1 MLTNLVIGTT
11 ECLGKVFYKGWSEIV
26 RKEVD
31 QSMDYT
37 REIRRELKEALVKRY
52 HELEKQLTKIAI
64 KDTIAMSVP
73 KTGVSGVG
81 GIVTAFTKFLLKIA
95 TRPVE
100 ITSGLAH
107 VVEYA
112 DYKDKDDVGNS
123 CLQSMFGAVFG
134 GPPGLPLGCW
144 LELMGGYLH
153 GEMGITGNF
162 FC

>member
-26 RKEVD
+26 RKKVE
-31 QSMDYT
+31 QSMDHT
-37 REIRRELKEALVKRY
+37 REILRELKEAVVKRY

-100 ITSGLAH
+100 ITSDLAH
-107 VVEYA
+107 VVEYE
-112 DYKDKDDVGNS
+112 DKEDDIGNS

-134 GPPGLPLGCW
+134 GPPQ
-144 LELMGGYLH
+144 GYH
-153 GEMGITGNF
+153 WGVGWS
-162 FC
+162 